1 MHNFKPFFVTLPTLP
16 TLGGPKIQS
25 KGYFWHVSILSP
37 VEKSKQDQSKNVLS
51 YEIMSFP
58 RPVSIQQDTQKNLT
72 HYAND
77 KLPKNGK

>member
-1 MHNFKPFFVTLPTLP
+1 MHNFKPFFVTLP

-58 RPVSIQQDTQKNLT
+58 RPVSIQQHTQKNLT